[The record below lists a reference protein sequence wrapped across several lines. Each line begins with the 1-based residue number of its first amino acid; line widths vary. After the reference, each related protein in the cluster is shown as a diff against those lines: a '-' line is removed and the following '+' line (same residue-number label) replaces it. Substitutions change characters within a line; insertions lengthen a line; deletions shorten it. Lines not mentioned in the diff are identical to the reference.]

1 VTANPDID
9 GVAAFDE
16 ALALQSELEAERQSG
31 ASSSVNHFDRGVGN
45 LSGKA
50 IRSIARTNGYALCR
64 LARGDGEC
72 GFARALVEHMC
83 ILARERVCGVIWRL
97 GPGVEGV
104 AASQGHWAGASYIYG
119 AGDCSTHRWIF
130 KDSVV
135 KQPQGM
141 HLSEVLG
148 ALDDAE
154 KGKREFGVI
163 IDLR

>member
-1 VTANPDID
+1 MQCIVKGGP
-9 GVAAFDE
+9 
-16 ALALQSELEAERQSG
+16 ALR
-31 ASSSVNHFDRGVGN
+31 ASMF
-45 LSGKA
+45 
-50 IRSIARTNGYALCR
+50 I
-64 LARGDGEC
+64 
-72 GFARALVEHMC
+72 
-83 ILARERVCGVIWRL
+83 
-97 GPGVEGV
+97 
-104 AASQGHWAGASYIYG
+104 
-119 AGDCSTHRWIF
+119 

>member
-1 VTANPDID
+1 MHP
-9 GVAAFDE
+9 G
-16 ALALQSELEAERQSG
+16 
-31 ASSSVNHFDRGVGN
+31 
-45 LSGKA
+45 
-50 IRSIARTNGYALCR
+50 
-64 LARGDGEC
+64 
-72 GFARALVEHMC
+72 ARARVWCH
-83 ILARERVCGVIWRL
+83 LASRARRRGR
-97 GPGVEGV
+97 G
-104 AASQGHWAGASYIYG
+104 SYIYG

-130 KDSVV
+130 KDSAV